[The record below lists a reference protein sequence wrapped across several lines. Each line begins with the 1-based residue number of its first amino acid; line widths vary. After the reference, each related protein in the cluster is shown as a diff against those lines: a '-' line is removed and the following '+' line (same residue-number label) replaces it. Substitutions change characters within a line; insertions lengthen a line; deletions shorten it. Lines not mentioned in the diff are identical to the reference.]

1 MNKSKKQSTHL
12 PLFILIGVVLF
23 ILSNFI
29 EELRVSQGTTIAV
42 YVIAISSIILLTGYS
57 GQVSLGH
64 GALMAIGAYAAAV
77 LRLEFNLPIILCFV
91 AAVLAAAIGGLLLGM
106 AAARLSGPYLAGTTL
121 ALAIGLPSLA
131 NQFPIL
137 GGEQGREFKVGPPD
151 FEPEVVAATEPLTFF
166 GNLLSILNKLQTTLS
181 TGAWPGAS
189 PMSTYKWWFWI
200 AALAALISMWSVR
213 NILNSAYGRSWR
225 AGRGNEVAAQLA
237 GINTARSKVLA
248 FTISAGIAGLA
259 GALLAM
265 SIGTVSPSAF
275 PLALSFSL
283 LTGAVLAGIT
293 TLGGVIIGAV
303 VLVAIPEIADVVA
316 HRLGVSESVTTNL
329 PGLIVSGLLILTV
342 LFVPNGP
349 VEQHRARKAKH
360 EAAHKG
366 TKK

>member
-1 MNKSKKQSTHL
+1 VLKKKDSHKTKKESTHL
-12 PLFILIGVVLF
+12 VLF
-23 ILSNFI
+23 ILGGVVLYFLSGWVD
-29 EELRVSQGTTIAV
+29 ELRVYQGASIAV

-64 GALMAIGAYAAAV
+64 GALMALGAYAAAV
-77 LRLEFNLPIILCFV
+77 LRIEYNLPIILCFV
-91 AAVLAAAIGGLLLGM
+91 AAVFAAAIGGALLGA

-131 NQFPIL
+131 NQFSVL
-137 GGEQGREFKVGPPD
+137 GGEQGLIFDVGFPPLSLGED
-151 FEPEVVAATEPLTFF
+151 FT
-166 GNLLSILNKLQTTLS
+166 Q
-181 TGAWPGAS
+181 
-189 PMSTYKWWFWI
+189 YKWFFWI
-200 AALAALISMWSVR
+200 AALAALISTWTVR
-213 NILNSAYGRSWR
+213 NILNSRYGRSWR
-225 AGRGNEVAAQLA
+225 AGRGHEVAAQLA

-265 SIGTVSPSAF
+265 TIGTVSPSAF
-275 PLALSFSL
+275 PLSLSFAV

-293 TLGGVIIGAV
+293 TLGGVILGAF
-303 VLVAIPEIADVVA
+303 VLVIIPEIADVIA
-316 HRLGVSESVTTNL
+316 HRLGTSESVTTNL

-360 EAAHKG
+360 EALLGSTHK
-366 TKK
+366 

>member
-1 MNKSKKQSTHL
+1 MHKNKKQTTHI
-12 PLFILIGVVLF
+12 PLFILGGVVLY
-23 ILSNFI
+23 ILSGMVD
-29 EELRVSQGTTIAV
+29 ELRVYQGATIAV
-42 YVIAISSIILLTGYS
+42 YVIAISSLILLTGYS

-64 GALMAIGAYAAAV
+64 GALLAVGAYSAAISKNEFGFPILASFFVAVIVAAA
-77 LRLEFNLPIILCFV
+77 
-91 AAVLAAAIGGLLLGM
+91 GGALLGA

-121 ALAIGLPSLA
+121 ALAVGLPSLA
-131 NQFPIL
+131 NQFSIL
-137 GGEQGREFKVGPPD
+137 GGEQGIFFDVGFPPLSLGED
-151 FEPEVVAATEPLTFF
+151 FT
-166 GNLLSILNKLQTTLS
+166 Q
-181 TGAWPGAS
+181 
-189 PMSTYKWWFWI
+189 YKWFFWI
-200 AALAALISMWSVR
+200 AGLAALISMWFVN
-213 NILNSAYGRSWR
+213 NILNSRYGRTWR
-225 AGRGNEVAAQLA
+225 AGRANEVAAQLA

-259 GALLAM
+259 GALLSM
-265 SIGTVSPSAF
+265 TIGTVSPSAF

-303 VLVAIPEIADVVA
+303 ILVIIPELADVIA
-316 HRLGVSESVTTNL
+316 HRLGTSESVTVNL

-360 EAAHKG
+360 DAKHASSKKHDS